1 MTNTKFKKL
10 KVITSISTRPD
21 IIKMSEIIKD
31 LDKNTDHTLVHTG
44 QNYDYELNEIFFKDL
59 SVRKPDFFLSAASD
73 DKNVVSNALTTMGN
87 IMVKFDEVLDKI
99 KPDAFVV
106 LGDVNGAL
114 ASTYVAKRHKIPV
127 FHIEAGNRSFD
138 ERLPE
143 EINRRMIDHISDVN
157 LTYSDLARQNLI
169 NEGLPLKQLIKVGS
183 PMFEVLKKNRK
194 AIEASK
200 ILKKLKLK
208 AGDYFVLSVHRD
220 ENVSDKKN
228 LPKVVKIINTLAET
242 YKKRIIFS
250 VHPRTRKV
258 IDKNKIKFTKNV
270 EMMKPLGFLDYIK
283 LQTNAFCV
291 LTDSGTVSE
300 ESSILN
306 FPAINLRE
314 AHERSEAMDEASV
327 IMSGFNP
334 ERVMQAIEVA
344 IKQKR
349 GGNREF
355 LLPEGYSSPNV
366 SKKIIRIVLSYTD
379 YINKTTWFKD

>member
-1 MTNTKFKKL
+1 MNPKFKKL

-21 IIKMSEIIKD
+21 IIKMSEIIRE

-44 QNYDYELNEIFFKDL
+44 QNYDYELNEVFFKDL
-59 SVRKPDFFLSAASD
+59 GVRKPDFFLSAASD
-73 DKNVVSNALTTMGN
+73 DKSVVSNAITTMGN
-87 IMVKFDEVLDKI
+87 IMVKFDEVLGKI

-114 ASTYVAKRHKIPV
+114 VSTYVAKRHKIPV

-157 LTYSDLARQNLI
+157 LTYSDLARQNLV

-194 AIEASK
+194 AIETSK

-208 AGDYFVLSVHRD
+208 ARDYFVLSVHRD
-220 ENVSDKKN
+220 ENVSNKKN
-228 LPKVVKIINTLAET
+228 LPKIVKIINTLAET

-258 IDKNKIKFTKNV
+258 IDKKKIKFTKNV

-283 LQTNAFCV
+283 LQMNAFCV

-314 AHERSEAMDEASV
+314 AHERNEAMDEASV

-344 IKQKR
+344 VKQKR
-349 GGNREF
+349 GGKREF

-379 YINKTTWFKD
+379 YINQTTWFKD